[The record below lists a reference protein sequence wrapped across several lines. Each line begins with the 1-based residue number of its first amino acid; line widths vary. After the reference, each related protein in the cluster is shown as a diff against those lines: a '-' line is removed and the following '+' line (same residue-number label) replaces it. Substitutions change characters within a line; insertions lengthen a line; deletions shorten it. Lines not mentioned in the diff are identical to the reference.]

1 MFINKKKE
9 LYNDMFIL
17 DEDGIFF
24 VIFSVRN
31 QNGEFRDYVI
41 EMKNK
46 GNLKKNLCLNLNL
59 M

>member
-1 MFINKKKE
+1 MFIYKKKE

-31 QNGEFRDYVI
+31 QNGEFRDYVVEI
-41 EMKNK
+41 KNK
-46 GNLKKNLCLNLNL
+46 GNLK
-59 M
+59 